1 MCTGRRMES
10 SEICGEGMD
19 DSSTATSTCPVLT
32 ASMASLAGR
41 NKHLA
46 EILLGIKPIGFDP
59 AEEVEMHGAAGS
71 AHAEGL
77 ALEILEGAD
86 ARGLEGVGLGGLHVQ
101 DANAAHVP
109 VLLLVGGLAF
119 PRQWRVLRIEHGE
132 IGLALLQPVDAL
144 HDAGGGD
151 RGNAD
156 AGDLLRGETRD
167 AAAYGE
173 KASAHGA
180 GGEGELERL
189 GLCVPPQKRQGNDES
204 CSRTLEH
211 DDPPEKRGLT

>member
-1 MCTGRRMES
+1 MHGTQDGEFGDLRRGDGRQFHGDVHLSGLDRFH
-10 SEICGEGMD
+10 GF
-19 DSSTATSTCPVLT
+19 
-32 ASMASLAGR
+32 AGGQEQ
-41 NKHLA
+41 HLA

-101 DANAAHVP
+101 DAHAAHVP
-109 VLLLVGGLAF
+109 ILLLVGGLAF

-189 GLCVPPQKRQGNDES
+189 GLCRSAAEGGQGNDES
-204 CSRTLEH
+204 CQCTLEH